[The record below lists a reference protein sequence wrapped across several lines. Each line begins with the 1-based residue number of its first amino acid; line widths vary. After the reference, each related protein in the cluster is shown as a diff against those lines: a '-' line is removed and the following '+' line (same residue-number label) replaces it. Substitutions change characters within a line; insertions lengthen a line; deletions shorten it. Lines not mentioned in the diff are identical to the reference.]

1 MLGEPNVFGAFT
13 AREKKR
19 YDQNLKH
26 SVEASEMT
34 KDWMRNPKQS
44 TATHGGISTDHSS
57 KKIFFTS
64 TSYSKECFESSQK
77 EDQKL
82 VDKSPEVNIEL

>member
-44 TATHGGISTDHSS
+44 TATHGGISTDHFS
-57 KKIFFTS
+57 KKNFFH
-64 TSYSKECFESSQK
+64 EH
-77 EDQKL
+77 KL
-82 VDKSPEVNIEL
+82 FKRMF